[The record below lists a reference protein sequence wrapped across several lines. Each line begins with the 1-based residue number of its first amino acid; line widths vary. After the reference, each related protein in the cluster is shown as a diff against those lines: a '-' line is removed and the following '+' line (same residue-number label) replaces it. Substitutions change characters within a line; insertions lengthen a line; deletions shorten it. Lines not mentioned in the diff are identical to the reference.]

1 MFSVRVWQAGQAS
14 VFVLCG
20 ELDYESAVQLQ
31 EAADRVLLV
40 GEGGP
45 KAVVIDCAGLDFCD
59 SSGINCLVRMY
70 QWLSARGGVL
80 RMAAM
85 PAPVTRV
92 FTLTGLDRAIPVHAT
107 VHEALA
113 AGGGVRQS
121 RGGDAPSS
129 LRSASGR

>member
-1 MFSVRVWQAGQAS
+1 MFSVRVGQAGQAS

-31 EAADRVLLV
+31 EAADRMLT

-45 KAVVIDCAGLDFCD
+45 NVVVIDCAGLDFCD

-70 QWLSARGGVL
+70 QSLSAHGGVL

-85 PAPVTRV
+85 PAPVTRI
-92 FTLTGLDRAIPVHAT
+92 FTLTGLDQAIAVHAT

-113 AGGGVRQS
+113 AGSGVRQS
-121 RGGDAPSS
+121 RGEDAPSS